1 MKSID
6 ETALFADPEFILA
19 DVDGRSRQ
27 VLDLP
32 AEGFEFAT

>member
-6 ETALFADPEFILA
+6 EIAHFADPEFILA
-19 DVDGRSRQ
+19 DIDGRSRQ

-32 AEGFEFAT
+32 AEGFEYAR